1 MSENESHT
9 LADDLAKSGY
19 KMSEALEEALGSSQK
34 DEAPES
40 SVHTFGSMKEPE
52 GKKDADEDPTQTD
65 FFRAMNAYRAARK
78 SGDEQAM
85 REAEEHLRSVVHS
98 ELTESEGCGC

>member
-52 GKKDADEDPTQTD
+52 GKKDADEDPTQTA
-65 FFRAMNAYRAARK
+65 FFQAMNAYRAARK
-78 SGDEQAM
+78 SGDSEAM
-85 REAEEHLRSVVHS
+85 REAEEHLRSVVRS
-98 ELTESEGCGC
+98 ELK